1 MERVF
6 RNSSYLNAM
15 STTGTRTKVKDV
27 NPQSGMCP
35 ICIKDCPFLC
45 EIGLST
51 FRGREVLY
59 PDPEYFGDSTASGL
73 KDYGLDWSHF
83 NILSRLIGAEGVEPD
98 PDKML
103 FPNVNVESS
112 IGGIRV
118 KLPLAIGAY
127 GSTDVAKKYW
137 DGIAVGAA
145 LAGVILIVG
154 ENVCGVD
161 PKSEFKDGKVIK
173 SPEMERRV
181 KLFREFWD
189 GKYGDIA
196 VQTNIEDQR
205 VGVDEYV
212 LSKLEVNIIER
223 KWGQGAKAIGGE
235 IRINSLERAIELKKR
250 GYLII
255 PDPED
260 PDVQQAFKDGA
271 FKTFERHSRVGSPTK
286 SDVIEDVEMLREMG
300 AKVVTIKTGAYR
312 PVDVAWTMKVASE
325 ARVDYITFDGAGGG
339 TGMSPVPMMNEM
351 GVPTVYLE
359 AIVLKAARMLKEQC
373 KFVPDISMAGGFI
386 DETQIFKA
394 IAMSN
399 FGEGP
404 FVKTITM
411 GRAPLT
417 AVMKASNFCELAEKG
432 KLPKE
437 FVRRFGDSPEK
448 FFIMADELKA
458 KYGDKVGREI
468 PWAAVGLYTYLDR
481 IKCGLKQLMAG
492 ARKFR
497 LDLIDRSDL
506 AALKPL
512 ASEVTGIPMIHEV
525 DKDIF
530 ELILGSDSDE
540 MDKYF

>member
-1 MERVF
+1 M

-15 STTGTRTKVKDV
+15 STTGTRTRVKDV

-35 ICIKDCPFLC
+35 LCIRDCPVLC
-45 EIGLST
+45 EISLSA
-51 FRGREVLY
+51 FRGREALY
-59 PDPEYFGDSTASGL
+59 PDPEHFGDSTASSL

-83 NILSRLIGAEGVEPD
+83 NILPRLIGAEGVEPD

-103 FPNVNVESS
+103 FPNASVESS
-112 IGGIRV
+112 IGGVKV

-127 GSTDVAKKYW
+127 GSTDVARKYW
-137 DGIAVGAA
+137 DGLAVGAA
-145 LAGVILIVG
+145 LAGVILIIG

-161 PKSEFKDGKVIK
+161 PQSEFKDGKVVR

-181 KLFREFWD
+181 RLFKEFWD

-205 VGVDEYV
+205 IGVDEYV
-212 LSKLEVNIIER
+212 VSKLEVNIVER

-235 IRINSLERAIELKKR
+235 IRVRSLERAIELKKR

-260 PDVQQAFKDGA
+260 PEVQQAFKDSL
-271 FKTFERHSRVGSPTK
+271 FKSFERHSRVGSPRRT
-286 SDVIEDVEMLREMG
+286 DVIEDMERLKEMG

-325 ARVDYITFDGAGGG
+325 AKVDYITFDGAGGG

-351 GVPTVYLE
+351 GIPTVYLE
-359 AIVLKAARMLKEQC
+359 AMVVNAARMLKEQG
-373 KFVPDISMAGGFI
+373 KYVPDISMAGSFI
-386 DETQIFKA
+386 SETQIFKA

-399 FGEGP
+399 FGDGP
-404 FVKTITM
+404 FVKTVTT
-411 GRAPLT
+411 GRSPLT
-417 AVMKASNFCELAEKG
+417 AVMKSSYFCELAEKG
-432 KLPKE
+432 KLPKSFAE
-437 FVRRFGDSPEK
+437 KYGDTPDK
-448 FFIMADELKA
+448 FFITADELKA
-458 KYGDKVGREI
+458 EYGDKIGKEI
-468 PWAAVGLYTYLDR
+468 PWTAVGLYTYLER
-481 IKCGLKQLMAG
+481 IKEGLKQLMAG

-506 AALKPL
+506 AALTSL
-512 ASEVTGIPMIHEV
+512 ASKVTGIPMIHEI
-525 DKDIF
+525 DIALF
-530 ELILGSDSDE
+530 EAILNSNFE
-540 MDKYF
+540 KLNY